1 MPVYEVVN
9 LSPTEESTQL
19 RNTNKPCC
27 SLYLQVQSRVQAA
40 VQQGPEAAVRQPV
53 PRQVRARR
61 QGRRG
66 GGRGR
71 RLPRTQHR
79 HPGKDQ
85 GSILVIL
92 IHS

>member
-1 MPVYEVVN
+1 MN
-9 LSPTEESTQL
+9 KLNL
-19 RNTNKPCC
+19 RNTNKPSC
-27 SLYLQVQSRVQAA
+27 SLRFQVQSRVQAA
-40 VQQGPEAAVRQPV
+40 VQQGPEAAVRQQV

-79 HPGKDQ
+79 HPGQDQ
-85 GSILVIL
+85 GSISVIQ
-92 IHS
+92 IHT